1 MSTREQD
8 DKTWSVACSLDLFW
22 LLCLLRYMGRSKM
35 KYVMIVMLMLT
46 LTDRATAVT
55 DKEMDRVLA
64 AIRIVESNNNPD
76 AVGDSGNAIGV
87 YQIWTSYWK
96 DATERSGIGGVY
108 LDCYKPDYADRIVR
122 AYMARYATER
132 RLGRPVTIEDI
143 ARIHNGGPNGYKK
156 KATLKYWEKVKKELN
171 LCKVFV
177 TFF

>member
-122 AYMARYATER
+122 AYMARYANAR

-171 LCKVFV
+171 R
-177 TFF
+177 